1 VIADIA
7 VIGKRDMQPYWG
19 LGFAPRIILA
29 LRPSAD
35 SWVDWVTLGGI
46 G

>member
-1 VIADIA
+1 
-7 VIGKRDMQPYWG
+7 MQSVSDWNSNEVFPQRG
-19 LGFAPRIILA
+19 PVAFVFLG

-35 SWVDWVTLGGI
+35 SWVDWVTLGEI

>member
-1 VIADIA
+1 MTREGEGWARSGDQAIARDR
-7 VIGKRDMQPYWG
+7 VIG
-19 LGFAPRIILA
+19 

-46 G
+46 GCT